1 MTLPH
6 SGTGSIMRV
15 SGLVSEFVKKVGDG
29 LDKLSQFVVLV
40 AFCLVAVGSGCIS
53 QQPEGIARSKS
64 AKTTVKF
71 DFYHKPLPEIPL
83 PNNLATRFDESS
95 PTKRRLNA
103 SMLAPTELEQ
113 RVRRRIDELDGWGVF
128 QPITIPFTGPLDIN
142 SILKGHRDADYDF
155 SNDVVYLV
163 NIDKKSPKF
172 GEFIALDVGNGNYP
186 VVVEDI
192 QGYWKNDP
200 RGWTLSVMFE
210 ETDEDK
216 NKNGRLDEG
225 EDTDADGV
233 LDVPNYLPGKT
244 PAVDDLAGRT
254 DALMTFY
261 EKETNTLI
269 VRPMVPLLERT
280 TYAVVVMRRLL
291 DEDGLPVGSPFP
303 YINHE
308 AQTSELTGLKAALA
322 THGQSLEEVAF
333 VFTFTTQTIQASWKA
348 VREGLYGFGVQG
360 HIGNDYAAE
369 LAGFEVLRD
378 KTFEAFQDITNPY
391 IVYTED
397 VIDAMSLI
405 ATAFLGASEGST
417 EKEVLLDAY
426 RYIDYQVVTSYVSP
440 QLFERTD
447 ENGHYLPLDAQ
458 SWPEDLTSRPAP
470 VRPETVYVHLVV
482 PRKEVSAR
490 GQNKPTPVVLLGHG
504 YTGSRFDA
512 AQLGPYIARHGMAVA
527 SIDCVS
533 HGISLDQ
540 EEVDTASQILG
551 IFGLKPYLDA
561 VTKRG
566 RALDWNNDAKPDSG
580 GDFWTAYL
588 FHTRDVVRQCSLDYM
603 QLVRILRSFDGK
615 RTWNFDLN
623 GDGVN
628 ELAGDFD
635 ADGVVDIGGDA
646 PVYITGGSLG
656 GIMSVVTAAVEP
668 HIKATAPIA
677 GGGGLTDVGNRSLQG
692 GVREAVILR
701 VMGPLFV
708 GTQAPDAAEMTLETI
723 VPDVNDDRTVA
734 IGTANPVAVG
744 DVFRVEN
751 LENGEIGCGI
761 VWKDENNTLRVRA
774 SVESDVGDAV
784 RLSFYEAGALVLGS
798 DRCLIKSGQSPT
810 QTITTFG
817 VDTKFQGILYPRGH
831 ELVALAE
838 GLGLRRANPELRR
851 FLSIGQV
858 VLDAADPAVFAPNL
872 ALEPIEYAV
881 GHNGQPEKTGAHALV
896 ITTVG
901 DMNVPAGT
909 GVSIGRAAGLIPY
922 QTVDARYGVPPN
934 QKLIDTGMVEAVH
947 TLKRYT
953 DPAGEGVH
961 IDVDNF
967 SAATDPWGMDIPRL
981 DPPLRLGADT
991 NDALGGKSA
1000 AIFPYPR
1007 PSGQHGFD
1015 FPGAM
1020 RDKGEQA
1027 CLDKCAA
1034 SGDADG
1040 DNCGCADEEFFDI
1053 GSFVMNVI
1061 GQYFRSEGQELSFDL
1076 CHSRDDCGDVP
1087 PSPPP
1092 REIGM

>member
-1 MTLPH
+1 
-6 SGTGSIMRV
+6 MRV
-15 SGLVSEFVKKVGDG
+15 SRSVSRVVALVT
-29 LDKLSQFVVLV
+29 
-40 AFCLVAVGSGCIS
+40 FCFIAVETGCIS
-53 QQPEGIARSKS
+53 KEPEGIAPAKP

-83 PNNLATRFDESS
+83 PNNLATRFDKSS

-103 SMLAPTELEQ
+103 SMLAPTELEK

-128 QPITIPFTGPLDIN
+128 QPITIPFTGPLDVE
-142 SILKGHRDADYDF
+142 SILKGHRDADYQLN
-155 SNDVVYLV
+155 NDVVYLINV
-163 NIDKKSPKF
+163 DKKSQKF
-172 GEFIALDVGNGNYP
+172 GEFVALDVGNGNYP

-225 EDTDADGV
+225 EDSDADGM
-233 LDVPNYLPGKT
+233 LDVPNYLPGKN
-244 PAVDDLAGRT
+244 PAAEDLAGRA

-261 EKETNTLI
+261 EKATNTLI

-291 DEDGLPVGSPFP
+291 DQDGLPVGSPFP

-308 AQTSELTGLKAALA
+308 AQTEELAGLKSALSA
-322 THGQSLEEVAF
+322 QGQSVGDVAF
-333 VFTFTTQTIQASWKA
+333 AFTFTTQTIQSSWKA
-348 VREGLYGFGVQG
+348 VREGLYGHGVQR
-360 HIGNDYAAE
+360 HIGKDYPAE
-369 LAGFEVLRD
+369 LSGFEVLRD
-378 KTFEAFQDITNPY
+378 KSFEAFKDITNPY

-440 QLFERTD
+440 QLFERYD
-447 ENGHYLPLDAQ
+447 ENGDYLPLDAQ
-458 SWPEDLTSRPAP
+458 SWPENLTSTPVS

-490 GQNKPTPVVLLGHG
+490 GQNKPVPVVLLGHG
-504 YTGSRFDA
+504 YTGARFDA

-540 EEVDTASQILG
+540 GEVDTASQILG

-561 VTKRG
+561 VTTRG

-580 GDFWTAYL
+580 GDFWTSYL

-603 QLVRILRSFDGK
+603 QLARILRSFDGN
-615 RTWNFDLN
+615 RTWNFDVN
-623 GDGVN
+623 GDGQN

-646 PVYITGGSLG
+646 PIYITGGSLG

-708 GTQAPDAAEMTLETI
+708 GTQGPGATEMSLETI
-723 VPDVNDDRTVA
+723 IPDVNDDRTVA
-734 IGTANPVAVG
+734 IGTAAVVKAG
-744 DVFRVEN
+744 DTFVVEN
-751 LENGEIGCGI
+751 LNNGEVGCGV
-761 VWKDENNTLRVRA
+761 VWKDESDTLRVRA
-774 SVESDVGDAV
+774 SVESDVGDAIQ
-784 RLSFYEAGALVLGS
+784 LSFYGGGALVLGS
-798 DRCLIKSGQSPT
+798 ERCELKAGQQPD

-817 VDTKFQGILYPRGH
+817 VDAKFQGILYPRGH
-831 ELVALAE
+831 KLIALAE

-872 ALEPIEYAV
+872 ALDPIEYAV

-909 GVSIGRAAGLIPY
+909 GVSIGRAAGLIEY
-922 QTVDARYGVPPN
+922 KAVDERYGTPAN

-947 TLKRYT
+947 TLKRYM
-953 DPAGEGVH
+953 DPGGEGVH

-967 SAATDPWGMDIPRL
+967 SEGTDPWGTDIPRL
-981 DPPLRLGADT
+981 DPPLRLGADGV
-991 NDALGGKSA
+991 DPLGGKSA

-1020 RDKGEQA
+1020 RDKGVQA
-1027 CLDKCAA
+1027 CLEKCAA
-1034 SGDADG
+1034 SGDVAGDG
-1040 DNCGCADEEFFDI
+1040 CTCSEQEFFDI

-1061 GQYFRSEGQELSFDL
+1061 GQFFRSEGKELSFDL

-1087 PSPPP
+1087 PAPAP